1 MTTSMQMFGNF
12 KIPEK
17 TPEEWAEWNAMLERE
32 EQEKK
37 AQEAYQR
44 LKDAHIPR
52 EYENAT
58 DLLPEVKEWAQ
69 NPTVGLLL
77 TGESGRGK
85 TYQASGA
92 LKEIT
97 RTNRALF
104 TTFDEIKHDCKDCF
118 KDYRRESDVIRDYV
132 FPYCLLIDDMGKEQ
146 VTEWSLPILFEIIKK
161 RGEKLRPTII
171 TTNYSGKEL
180 QKRLTVNGEIV
191 TAKAL
196 ISRMSAYKII
206 KMDGKDRRK
215 SIMI

>member
-1 MTTSMQMFGNF
+1 MITSMHMFSNLQ
-12 KIPEK
+12 IPEK
-17 TPEEWAEWNAMLERE
+17 TPEEWAEWDAMLERE

-37 AQEAYQR
+37 QREAYQR
-44 LKDAHIPR
+44 FKDAHIPS

-58 DLLPEVKEWAQ
+58 DILPDVQEWAN
-69 NPTVGLLL
+69 NPTVGLLF

-92 LKEIT
+92 LKEIAKK
-97 RTNRALF
+97 NRALF
-104 TTFDEIKHDCKDCF
+104 TTFDHIKHDCKDCF
-118 KDYRRESDVIRDYV
+118 HDYRRESDVIRDYV

-146 VTEWSLPILFEIIKK
+146 MTSWSLPIMFEIIKK

-180 QKRLTVNGEIV
+180 QRRFTVDGDIV

-196 ISRMSAYKII
+196 ISRFSAYKII
-206 KMDGKDRRK
+206 KMEGEDRRK
-215 SIMI
+215 C

>member
-1 MTTSMQMFGNF
+1 MTTNMQAFGRF

-37 AQEAYQR
+37 EREAYQR
-44 LKDAHIPR
+44 FKDAHIPI

-58 DLLPEVKEWAQ
+58 DLLSDVKNWTD
-69 NPTVGLLL
+69 NPTIGLLL

-97 RTNRALF
+97 KKDRALF
-104 TTFDEIKHDCKDCF
+104 TTFDQIKHDCKDCF
-118 KDYRRESDVIRDYV
+118 HDYRRESDVIRDYV

-146 VTEWSLPILFEIIKK
+146 MTAWSLPIMFEIIKK

-180 QKRLTVNGEIV
+180 QRRFTVDGDIV

-206 KMDGKDRRK
+206 KVEGDDRRK
-215 SIMI
+215 N